1 MKFGKTQL
9 SKLCDRATIED
20 LHNKNCSEQ
29 EQEKLLDFFEFAVT
43 NTRKAR
49 DARYDLND
57 FDVAKQNGLQ
67 NFTLAINR
75 QT

>member
-29 EQEKLLDFFEFAVT
+29 EQEKLLDFFEYAIK
-43 NTRKAR
+43 NTRKAIPER
-49 DARYDLND
+49 RVCQLCPQR
-57 FDVAKQNGLQ
+57 F
-67 NFTLAINR
+67 
-75 QT
+75 